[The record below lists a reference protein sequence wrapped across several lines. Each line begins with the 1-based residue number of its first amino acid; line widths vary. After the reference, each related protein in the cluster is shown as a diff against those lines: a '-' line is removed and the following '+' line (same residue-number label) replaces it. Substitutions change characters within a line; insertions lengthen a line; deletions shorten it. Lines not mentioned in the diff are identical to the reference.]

1 MLCDARAHQGDRY
14 IAGSYQSQDL
24 SASLG
29 AVHGDLSDHRAL
41 NFESMVCRR
50 SLSVYLSFD
59 YVLICALIYALKSFA
74 CLCVHEFSLA
84 CLACVVCKKS

>member
-14 IAGSYQSQDL
+14 IAGSYQTHDL

-50 SLSVYLSFD
+50 SLSVDPCFD
-59 YVLICALIYALKSFA
+59 YVLICALVYVLKSFR
-74 CLCVHEFSLA
+74 LLVF
-84 CLACVVCKKS
+84 